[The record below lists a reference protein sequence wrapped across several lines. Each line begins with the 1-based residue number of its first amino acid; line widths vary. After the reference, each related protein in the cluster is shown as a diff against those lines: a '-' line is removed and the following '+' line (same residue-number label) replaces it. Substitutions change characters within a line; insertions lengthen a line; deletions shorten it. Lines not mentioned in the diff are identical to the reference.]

1 MDLKE
6 SEKIKI
12 KSLRKG
18 ENLAIIEKDHLLL
31 NIISSD
37 FEKEMIDS

>member
-1 MDLKE
+1 MDLNE

-18 ENLAIIEKDHLLL
+18 ECLSFIEKDHVNL

-37 FEKEMIDS
+37 YEKEMIDI